1 MQSKLLITLG
11 HLDTMMANL
20 SQADSTILDADIAE
34 KLALLTRNQI
44 LSNATVAMVGQTNL
58 SDQYFLRLLQ

>member
-11 HLDTMMANL
+11 PLDTMMANL